1 MKITARAD
9 YAVLAVFELAV
20 RRRQDRVQAKEIAT
34 RQRIPRRFLEQ
45 ILIQLKRAGFV
56 RSIRGA
62 GGGYVLAK
70 EPSQI
75 QLQDVVEAVE
85 GELRLLDPRLNP
97 NSTVLRVWREIETE
111 FLKKLRSITIEDLVE
126 RKVQEDK
133 VMVYHI

>member
-9 YAVLAVFELAV
+9 YALLAVFELAV
-20 RRRQDRVQAKEIAT
+20 RWRRNRVQAREIAT
-34 RQRIPRRFLEQ
+34 RQRIPQRFLEQ
-45 ILIQLKRAGFV
+45 ILIQLKRAGLV

-70 EPSQI
+70 QPSQI
-75 QLQDVVEAVE
+75 HLRDVVEAVE

-97 NSTVLRVWREIETE
+97 NSTVLRVWRKIETE
-111 FLKKLRSITIEDLVE
+111 FLQKLCSITIEDLVQ

-133 VMVYHI
+133 VIVYHI